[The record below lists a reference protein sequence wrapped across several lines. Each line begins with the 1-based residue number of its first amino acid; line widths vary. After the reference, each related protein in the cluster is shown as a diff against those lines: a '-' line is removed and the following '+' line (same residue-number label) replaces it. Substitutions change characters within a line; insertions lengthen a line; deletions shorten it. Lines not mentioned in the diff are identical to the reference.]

1 MRRSPLG
8 LGDLGGKHALEHSTP
23 HLILYNRPQR
33 VLLAFAFWRPRG
45 QGPTP
50 HAGSPREEERD
61 SFTPLHKVK
70 DTAHDMVI
78 LAPGPFHQEADN
90 AGPRSFAFSHTG
102 GRKVYRQPMSTCGC
116 SPRVRSGFPPRED
129 HTSNLVG
136 HVWDII
142 GL

>member
-1 MRRSPLG
+1 MG
-8 LGDLGGKHALEHSTP
+8 LPRGKHALEHSTP
-23 HLILYNRPQR
+23 YLILYNRQR
-33 VLLAFAFWRPRG
+33 VLFAFWRPR
-45 QGPTP
+45 PR
-50 HAGSPREEERD
+50 ANSARRKSALSPREKK
-61 SFTPLHKVK
+61 SVIALHKVK
-70 DTAHDMVI
+70 DMAHDMVI
-78 LAPGPFHQEADN
+78 VAPGPFHQEADN